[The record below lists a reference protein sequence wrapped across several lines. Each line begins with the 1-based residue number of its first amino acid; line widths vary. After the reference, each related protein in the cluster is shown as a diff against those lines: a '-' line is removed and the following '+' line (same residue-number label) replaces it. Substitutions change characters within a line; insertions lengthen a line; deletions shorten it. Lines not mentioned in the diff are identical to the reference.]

1 MLLTRLILPAVALLV
16 SAACSA
22 TPVDIW
28 KNDMSHVKQDDYQC
42 TQESRTSY
50 GAGASDPQMFLLLT
64 VIGESRARSQSSQLY
79 KKCMEA
85 RGYTVQERE
94 SGGSAPVASP
104 AAPVAS
110 PAALAPTAAR
120 PFYAPGFWFRV
131 KVSNRPQILTYRL
144 TGPEACGAATCLT
157 LAAEGATTVFYTLD
171 LAVVEAHDTTTAAWV
186 RFTPPMRGTTWPLG
200 VGSSWFD
207 SLTIE
212 DSSGRKET
220 GPYKADVVSFET
232 ITIPAGSFMAFKIV
246 SSFAGRRFREA
257 WYAPDTRTFVRT
269 IQFDATGRTTATE
282 LVDYQKRDEPPP

>member
-1 MLLTRLILPAVALLV
+1 VLSRLILPAVALLLV
-16 SAACSA
+16 AACST

-64 VIGESRARSQSSQLY
+64 VIGESRARSQSNQLY

-94 SGGSAPVASP
+94 SGRS
-104 AAPVAS
+104 APVAS
-110 PAALAPTAAR
+110 PAALATTAAR
-120 PFYAPGFWFRV
+120 PSYAPGFWFRA

-157 LAAEGATTVFYTLD
+157 LVADGAATAFYTLD
-171 LAVVEAHDTTTAAWV
+171 LAVVEVHDTTTAAWI
-186 RFTPPMRGTTWPLG
+186 RFTPPMRGTTWPLR

-207 SLTIE
+207 SLTME

-220 GPYKADVVSFET
+220 GAYKADVVSFET

-257 WYAPDTRTFVRT
+257 WYAPDTRTFIRT
-269 IQFDATGRTTATE
+269 IQYDAAGRTTTTE